1 MEDACRNVDF
11 ENGLD
16 WVDFVGEPTPC
27 SSGIVL
33 GSLASTPVRI
43 GKIGILVILEGLE
56 ISESDADLWNG
67 LAG

>member
-16 WVDFVGEPTPC
+16 WVGFVGEPTC

-43 GKIGILVILEGLE
+43 GKIGILVVLEGLE

-67 LAG
+67 LPG

>member
-1 MEDACRNVDF
+1 MEDGCRSVDF

-16 WVDFVGEPTPC
+16 WASFVGESTPG

-43 GKIGILVILEGLE
+43 GKIGILVVLEGLE

-67 LAG
+67 LPG